1 MPGYLG
7 KSDDCYYL
15 SIILKMKKA
24 QLEQPF
30 VIIFGVIVM
39 AFVLI
44 YGGSVIY
51 NSYHLSS
58 DVEYKKFMNDLDK
71 TVQDCYALDSG
82 SQCSLE
88 KIGLPNNFGFICV
101 INVGESLN
109 QNNIPIS
116 LNQTIYLYRK
126 MGNAKDNIFLSNPN
140 KENEPYHMIIKN
152 LKASQNPLC
161 TNSIGGKLRLI
172 LENKGNFVE
181 IRK

>member
-1 MPGYLG
+1 
-7 KSDDCYYL
+7 
-15 SIILKMKKA
+15 MKKA

-58 DVEYKKFMNDLDK
+58 DVEFKKFMNDLDK
-71 TVQDCYALDSG
+71 NVQDCYALDSG
-82 SQCSLE
+82 SLCSLE
-88 KIGLPNNFGFICV
+88 KMGLPNNFGFICIV
-101 INVGESLN
+101 NVGDSLD
-109 QNNIPIS
+109 QTKIPVQ
-116 LNQTIYLYRK
+116 LNSTIMNFQR
-126 MGNAKDNIFLSNPN
+126 MGNIYDNIFLSNPS

-152 LKASQNPLC
+152 LKASENPLC
-161 TNSIGGKLRLI
+161 TRTIGGKLRLI
-172 LENKGNFVE
+172 LENKGNYVQ